1 MSYLWGSPNAPRTVS
16 VSIPASSSIL
26 SADHL
31 LPFLQQTYRL
41 GESATCRL
49 IKAGVNHT
57 YQITNDERRSVFRVY
72 SLNWRT
78 RTDIA
83 EEIRLLDHLKNGGI
97 PVSYALSDNAGQYIQ
112 EIDAPEGRRYGV
124 LFSQAEGQK
133 LLTFSGDIHEQLGR
147 TMARL
152 HQLTKDFSLNRVT
165 YTTTYLLDDPLPQIA
180 PFLPVDSPEMQFLRD
195 ARDWLTTELNRA
207 DQPQIRMGAVHL
219 DIWFDNLNIDAS
231 GEATL
236 FDFDFCG
243 NGPLALDIG
252 YYLMQLHGTE
262 ADAAVFQAKKA
273 RFLKGYES
281 VQLITDEEKRILPM
295 LGVAIYY
302 FYLGVQCARFDNW
315 SNVFLNEIHLQR
327 LINLRI
333 KRWYDVNELGR

>member
-1 MSYLWGSPNAPRTVS
+1 MRFAKHPRTVP

-26 SADHL
+26 SSDHL
-31 LPFLQQTYRL
+31 LPFLRLVYGL

-57 YQITNDERRSVFRVY
+57 YQITDDKHRFVFRVY

-78 RTDIA
+78 RTDVE
-83 EEIRLLDHLKNGGI
+83 EEIRLLNHLKHGGI
-97 PVSYALSDNAGQYIQ
+97 PVSYALSDTSGQYIQ
-112 EIDAPEGRRYGV
+112 EIDAPEGMRYGV

-152 HQLTKDFSLNRVT
+152 HQLTNDFPLDRVA
-165 YTTTYLLDDPLPQIA
+165 YTTTYLLDDSLPQIA
-180 PFLPVDSPEMQFLRD
+180 PFLPIDSPEMQFLRD
-195 ARDWLTTELNRA
+195 ARNWLTTELNRA
-207 DQPQIRMGAVHL
+207 DRTQIRMGAVHL

-252 YYLMQLHGTE
+252 YYLMQLHSTE
-262 ADAAVFQAKKA
+262 TDAAAFHAKRA
-273 RFLKGYES
+273 RFLDGYES
-281 VQLITDEEKRILPM
+281 VQPITDEEKRMLPM

-315 SNVFLNEIHLQR
+315 SNVFLNEIHIQR

-333 KRWYDVNELGR
+333 KRWYDFNGLGR